1 MPQWIDY
8 KELKREI
15 AFADVLEH
23 YGIENKGNGDQVKAT
38 CTLPSHGNG
47 NNTNT
52 LSINLNRSIF
62 QCFGCGAKG
71 NVLDFIALMEGLN
84 PKDPKAFYK
93 AAMFARRK
101 FLYTPQR
108 EAPASPERRVI
119 TADTQQRVIVN
130 PPLDFELQ
138 GLDSD
143 HPWFSEHGLTP
154 ETVRH
159 FGMGYC
165 KRGYM
170 KERIAFPLHNAEGQ
184 LIGYGGIIAD
194 DSKVDADT
202 PKCLLPSTRERNG
215 ITYQFDS
222 SLFLYNA
229 HDIIK
234 PINSLILVE
243 HFSDVWAVHQTGF
256 PNVVA
261 SMASCLSDEQT
272 AYLIQKIAT
281 DGCVWITPHDR
292 SDNRLAVD
300 VFAKIGTDRFCR
312 LLAVPDAMMLADLD
326 GEHVA
331 DIVSAV

>member
-15 AFADVLEH
+15 AFTDVLEH
-23 YGIENKGNGDQVKAT
+23 YDIETKGNGDQVKAA

-52 LSINLNRSIF
+52 LSINLNRNIF

-71 NVLDFIALMEGLN
+71 NVLDYIALMEGLN
-84 PKDPKAFYK
+84 PKEPKAFYK
-93 AAMFARRK
+93 AAVFARRK

-108 EAPASPERRVI
+108 EAPAPPERKTTTVG
-119 TADTQQRVIVN
+119 TQQCVIVN

-138 GLDSD
+138 GLDPD

-154 ETVRH
+154 ETIRH

-170 KERIAFPLHNAEGQ
+170 KGRIAFPLHNDEGQ

-194 DSKVDADT
+194 ESKADADC

-222 SLFLYNA
+222 SLFLYNT
-229 HDIIK
+229 HDITM
-234 PINSLILVE
+234 PVNDLILVE
-243 HFSDVWAVHQTGF
+243 QFSDVWAVHQAGL

-261 SMASCLSDEQT
+261 SMALCLSDEQAACLVQKT
-272 AYLIQKIAT
+272 AAR
-281 DGCVWITPHDR
+281 GCVWITPHDR

-300 VFAKIGTDRFCR
+300 VFAKIGRDRFCR
-312 LLAVPDAMMLADLD
+312 LLAVPDGMVL
-326 GEHVA
+326 A
-331 DIVSAV
+331 DIVSVV